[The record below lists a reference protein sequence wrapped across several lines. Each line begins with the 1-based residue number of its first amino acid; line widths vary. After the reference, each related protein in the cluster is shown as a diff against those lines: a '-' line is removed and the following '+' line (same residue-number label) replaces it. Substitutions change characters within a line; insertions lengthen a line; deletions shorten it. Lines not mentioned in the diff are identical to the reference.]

1 MSDNLAAMRRLSIA
15 VAFILAALFVP
26 AALAQPA
33 ADDTGRRIVLVGARW
48 CAPCQ
53 LELRTLPAL
62 EAASAPD
69 QLELAWVDRP
79 PSLPDVPDRRARI
92 LPLSAA
98 RALAEAHG
106 GEGRGL
112 PFAILIARSGR
123 VCAIWRGPL
132 RPADVPSFRQRCDN
146 RQSPSATD

>member
-1 MSDNLAAMRRLSIA
+1 MSDNLAGMGRLSIA
-15 VAFILAALFVP
+15 VGFILAALFAP

-33 ADDTGRRIVLVGARW
+33 ADEAGRRIVLVGARW

-62 EAASAPD
+62 EAASVPY
-69 QLELAWVDRP
+69 QLELAWIDRP
-79 PSLPDVPDRRARI
+79 PSLPDVPGRRTRI
-92 LPLSAA
+92 LPLPAA

-106 GEGRGL
+106 SEGRGL
-112 PFAILIARSGR
+112 PFAILIARSGS

-132 RPADVPSFRQRCDN
+132 RPADIPAFRQRCDN
-146 RQSPSATD
+146 RQPRPATD